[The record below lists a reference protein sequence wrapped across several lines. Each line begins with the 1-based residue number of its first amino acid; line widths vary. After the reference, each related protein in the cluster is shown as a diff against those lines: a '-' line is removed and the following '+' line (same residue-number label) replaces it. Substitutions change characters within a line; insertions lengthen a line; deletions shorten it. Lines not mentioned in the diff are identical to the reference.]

1 MLCTWFS
8 ITFVKKLYF
17 STVLYSNTLVTNYFV
32 PDSSFYNRLNN
43 VFDKFSISPLNIQ
56 VADFNIYEDSFYD
69 YSCGSNNS
77 IKKIIIC
84 LSNHRW
90 LELND
95 ILMDIGNKLFEM
107 GFPVFIRTH
116 PSLSKSRVSNQKYDT
131 FQTSM
136 ELNETNLY
144 LMGVSSLF
152 FDLCGYRNNNVF
164 RVLHHNDD
172 NFGID
177 RNVYYNKSKLIK
189 NIKLKYLENKIFITT
204 VDPSYGSGQNSFALN
219 LLKIISSRN
228 DFMECWIFSAKY
240 PTI

>member
-1 MLCTWFS
+1 MPVNCYVHGFPLLS
-8 ITFVKKLYF
+8 SKKLYF
-17 STVLYSNTLVTNYFV
+17 STSSYSNTLVTNYLV

-84 LSNHRW
+84 LTTGG

-95 ILMDIGNKLFEM
+95 ILMDIGNKLLKM

-136 ELNETNLY
+136 ELNETNL
-144 LMGVSSLF
+144 LSHGCIFTF

-189 NIKLKYLENKIFITT
+189 NIKLKYLEKIRY
-204 VDPSYGSGQNSFALN
+204 S
-219 LLKIISSRN
+219 
-228 DFMECWIFSAKY
+228 
-240 PTI
+240 